1 MSMTQA
7 ISEATSAR
15 GAAVGDH
22 LREWRLRRRMSQLDL
37 ACEAEVSS
45 RHLSFVETGRA
56 QPSREM
62 ILRLAERLEVPMRER
77 NVLLVAGGFAP
88 VFPERGLD
96 APELAAAKAAL
107 DILLAGHRP
116 YPAFAVDRHWNIVAT
131 NGALPQLYDGIDPAL
146 LAAPV
151 NALRLSLHPKGL
163 GPSIVNFAEWH
174 AHVVARLRSQI
185 ELTADAGLIALLD
198 EVRGYA
204 RLEPGRP
211 RPPPGVA
218 MDMIVPFR
226 VRLAGEVATFFTTTM
241 VFGTPV
247 EVTLSELALESFF
260 PADASTEALV
270 KRLSRVEAV

>member
-1 MSMTQA
+1 MSMTA
-7 ISEATSAR
+7 S
-15 GAAVGDH
+15 AAVGDH
-22 LREWRLRRRMSQLDL
+22 LREWRQRRRMSQLDL

-88 VFPERGLD
+88 VFPERSLN

-107 DILLAGHRP
+107 DILLEGHKP
-116 YPAFAVDRHWNIVAT
+116 YPAFAIDRHWNIVAT
-131 NGALPQLYDGIDPAL
+131 NGALPQLYDGVDPPL
-146 LAAPV
+146 LAAPI

-163 GPSIVNFAEWH
+163 GPRVVNLPEWH
-174 AHVVARLRSQI
+174 AHIVDRLRRQI
-185 ELTADAGLIALLD
+185 ELTADAGLIALLE
-198 EVRGYA
+198 EVRSYGRALAPRA
-204 RLEPGRP
+204 RSAAPAAPE
-211 RPPPGVA
+211 
-218 MDMIVPFR
+218 MIVPFR
-226 VRLAGEVATFFTTTM
+226 IRIAGEVASFFTTTM

-260 PADASTEALV
+260 PADASTAALV
-270 KRLSRVEAV
+270 KRLSGLPAT

>member
-1 MSMTQA
+1 MSM
-7 ISEATSAR
+7 S

-22 LREWRLRRRMSQLDL
+22 LRGWRQRRRMSQLDL

-62 ILRLAERLEVPMRER
+62 ILRLAERLEVPVRER

-88 VFPERGLD
+88 VFPERSLD

-107 DILLAGHRP
+107 DILLEGHKP
-116 YPAFAVDRHWNIVAT
+116 YPAFAIDRHWNIVAS
-131 NGALPQLYDGIDPAL
+131 NGALPQLYEGVDPAL

-163 GPSIVNFAEWH
+163 GPRIANLPEWH
-174 AHVVARLRSQI
+174 AHIVERLRRQI
-185 ELTADAGLIALLD
+185 EVTADAGLIELLE
-198 EVRGYA
+198 EVRGYGRTLAPRA
-204 RLEPGRP
+204 RSAAPAHPE
-211 RPPPGVA
+211 
-218 MDMIVPFR
+218 MITALR
-226 VRLAGEVATFFTTTM
+226 IRIGGEVASFFTTTM

-260 PADASTEALV
+260 PADAATAALV
-270 KRLSRVEAV
+270 KRLSGLPAT

>member
-1 MSMTQA
+1 MSMTEVMP
-7 ISEATSAR
+7 SR

-22 LREWRLRRRMSQLDL
+22 LREWRLRRRMSQLVL
-37 ACEAEVSS
+37 ACEADVSS

-88 VFPERGLD
+88 VFPERSLD

-107 DILLAGHRP
+107 DILLEGHKP
-116 YPAFAVDRHWNIVAT
+116 YPAFAIDRHWNIVAS

-146 LAAPV
+146 VAPPV

-163 GPSIVNFAEWH
+163 GPRIVNFGEWC
-174 AHVVARLRSQI
+174 AHVVDRLRQQI
-185 ELTADAGLIALLD
+185 ELTADAGLIQLLE

-204 RLEPGRP
+204 RLQPGRP
-211 RPPPGVA
+211 RPAPAAAPQMV
-218 MDMIVPFR
+218 VPFR
-226 VRLAGEVATFFTTTM
+226 VTLAGEIASFFTTTM

-260 PADASTEALV
+260 PADPETAALV
-270 KRLSRVEAV
+270 NRLAGLPAT

>member
-1 MSMTQA
+1 MSIEM
-7 ISEATSAR
+7 S
-15 GAAVGDH
+15 GAAVGGH

-88 VFPERGLD
+88 VFPERSLD

-116 YPAFAVDRHWNIVAT
+116 YPAFAVDRHWNIVAS
-131 NGALPQLYDGIDPAL
+131 NGALPQLYDGVDPAL
-146 LAAPV
+146 MTAPV

-163 GPSIVNFAEWH
+163 GPRIVNFAEWH
-174 AHVVARLRSQI
+174 AHVVERLRHQVD
-185 ELTADAGLIALLD
+185 LTADPGLIELLD

-204 RLEPGRP
+204 RPQPGRP
-211 RPPPGVA
+211 RPAPPA
-218 MDMIVPFR
+218 APEMIVPFR
-226 VRLAGEVATFFTTTM
+226 ISLAGEVASFFTTTM

-260 PADASTEALV
+260 PADPATVALV
-270 KRLSRVEAV
+270 KRLAALPVA